1 MSPVELEADRYWPF
15 AVVCLV
21 QLLLLLRLLLR
32 ERITLQGSISYLG
45 FLGLFLLAALFP
57 EATGRIARAM
67 GFKVLSN
74 FLFCLAIMALALLH
88 LRALVTLSRIEAR
101 SVHLT
106 QDLALL
112 EERLDQALDRE
123 LTRG

>member
-1 MSPVELEADRYWPF
+1 VELDADRYWPF
-15 AVVCLV
+15 AVLCLV
-21 QLLLLLRLLLR
+21 QLLVLLRLLLR
-32 ERITLQGSISYLG
+32 ERITLQGSMSYIG

-57 EATGRIARAM
+57 GTAGRIARAM

-74 FLFCLAIMALALLH
+74 FLFCLAIMALALIH
-88 LRALVTLSRIEAR
+88 LRALVTLSRLETR

-112 EERLDQALDRE
+112 EERLDKARDRE
-123 LTRG
+123 

>member
-1 MSPVELEADRYWPF
+1 MELDAHRYWPF
-15 AVVCLV
+15 AFVCLA
-21 QLLLLLRLLLR
+21 QLLVLLRLLLR
-32 ERITLQGSISYLG
+32 ERITLQGSISYIG

-57 EATGRIARAM
+57 ETTGRIARVM

-88 LRALVTLSRIEAR
+88 LRALVTLSRVERR
-101 SVHLT
+101 SLHLT

-112 EERLDQALDRE
+112 EERLDKALG
-123 LTRG
+123 LK

>member
-1 MSPVELEADRYWPF
+1 
-15 AVVCLV
+15 
-21 QLLLLLRLLLR
+21 
-32 ERITLQGSISYLG
+32 
-45 FLGLFLLAALFP
+45 
-57 EATGRIARAM
+57 M